1 MAEFKE
7 ISPDAPLAQKTLNWI
22 DNRFPLS
29 KLFNEHMAEY
39 YAPKN
44 FNWWYIFGSLA
55 LLVLVIQIVTGI
67 FLVMHYKPD
76 ANLNAAGVPV
86 AFASVEYIMRD
97 VPWGW
102 LIRYMHS
109 TGASAFFVVVYLH
122 MFRGLIYGSYRK
134 PRELVWVFG
143 CAIFL
148 VLMAEAFMGYL
159 LPWGQMSYWGAQV
172 IVNLFA
178 AVPFV
183 GPDLALLIRGDFVV
197 GDATLNRFFSFH
209 VIAVPL
215 VLLGLV
221 VAHIIAL
228 HEVGSNNPDGVEIK
242 ATKDANG
249 IPLDGVPFH
258 PYYSVHD
265 VFGVSLFLMVFSAI
279 VFFAPEMG
287 GYFLEFNNFIPAD
300 PLVTPLHIAPV
311 WYFTPFYSML
321 RAVTSTFMPFLWLFL
336 VVLGVVIV
344 NRGKLPAV
352 AKLAFWGL
360 VGLLFFW
367 FGVPAAVGA
376 WFGLEIK
383 NALLVGSDAK
393 FWGVV
398 AMGGAVVI
406 LFFLPW
412 LDDSPVKSIRYR
424 PSWNK
429 WLYTVFVIN
438 FLILGYLGVL
448 PPSPIG
454 EIVSQVGTLFYF
466 GFFLLMPWWSRIGE
480 FKPVPSRVTFKPH

>member
-1 MAEFKE
+1 MAEFHE
-7 ISPDAPLAQKTLNWI
+7 ISPNAPAADKLLNWV
-22 DNRFPLS
+22 DNRFPAS
-29 KLFNEHMAEY
+29 KLFKEHMSEY

-44 FNWWYIFGSLA
+44 FNFFYIFGGLSV
-55 LLVLVIQIVTGI
+55 LVLVIQIVTGI
-67 FLVMHYKPD
+67 FLTMHYKPD
-76 ANLNAAGVPV
+76 AAL
-86 AFASVEYIMRD
+86 AFGSVEYIMRD

-134 PRELVWVFG
+134 PRELIWLFG
-143 CAIFL
+143 CGIFL

-172 IVNLFA
+172 IVNLFSA
-178 AVPFV
+178 IPFI

-242 ATKDANG
+242 AHKDAKG
-249 IPLDGVPFH
+249 RPLDGIPFH
-258 PYYSVHD
+258 PYYTVHD
-265 VFGVSLFLMVFSAI
+265 IFAVSVFLMVFTAI

-287 GYFLEFNNFIPAD
+287 GYFLEYNNFIPAD
-300 PLVTPLHIAPV
+300 PFKTPLHIAPV
-311 WYFTPFYSML
+311 WYFTPYYSML
-321 RAVTSTFMPFLWLFL
+321 RAVTDEMMYALMAC
-336 VVLGVVIV
+336 VLG
-344 NRGKLPAV
+344 GAF
-352 AKLAFWGL
+352 LALTRVRMPVLFKALVSFGALGL
-360 VGLLFFW
+360 VAMMLS
-367 FGVPAAVGA
+367 
-376 WFGLEIK
+376 I
-383 NALLVGSDAK
+383 DAK

-398 AMGGAVVI
+398 AMGGGVMI

-412 LDDSPVKSIRYR
+412 LDNSPVKSIRYR
-424 PSWNK
+424 PSWHK
-429 WLYTVFVIN
+429 YMYALFVFD
-438 FLILGYLGVL
+438 FLVLGYLGML
-448 PPSPIG
+448 PPSDIG
-454 EIVSQVGTLFYF
+454 GRVSQIGTLFYF
-466 GFFLLMPWWSRIGE
+466 GFFLLMPWWSRLGDP
-480 FKPVPSRVTFKPH
+480 KPVPDRVTFTAH

>member
-1 MAEFKE
+1 MAEFKQ
-7 ISPDAPLAQKTLNWI
+7 APAGASLPQQMLTWV
-22 DNRFPLS
+22 DNRFPAS
-29 KLFNEHMAEY
+29 KLYKEHLSEY

-44 FNWWYIFGSLA
+44 FNFWYFFGSLA

-76 ANLNAAGVPV
+76 ANL

-102 LIRYMHS
+102 LVRYMHS

-122 MFRGLIYGSYRK
+122 MFRGLLYGSYRK
-134 PRELVWVFG
+134 PRELVWIFG

-148 VLMAEAFMGYL
+148 CLMAEAFMGYL

-183 GPDLALLIRGDFVV
+183 GPDLALLIRGDYVV
-197 GDATLNRFFSFH
+197 SDATLNRFFSFH

-242 ATKDANG
+242 AKKDALG
-249 IPLDGVPFH
+249 RPLDGIPFH
-258 PYYSVHD
+258 PYYTVHD
-265 VFGVSLFLMVFSAI
+265 ILGVSVFLMVFSAI
-279 VFFAPEMG
+279 IFFAPELG
-287 GYFLEFNNFIPAD
+287 GYFLEYNNFIPAD
-300 PLVTPLHIAPV
+300 PLKTPPHIAPV

-321 RAVTSTFMPFLWLFL
+321 RATTDDL
-336 VVLGVVIV
+336 VNVLSVIIGLAALLSFIKLRAGMFVKGGVVV
-344 NRGKLPAV
+344 AAAV
-352 AKLAFWGL
+352 AI
-360 VGLLFFW
+360 VLLKTF
-367 FGVPAAVGA
+367 
-376 WFGLEIK
+376 
-383 NALLVGSDAK
+383 DAK

-398 AMGGAVVI
+398 VMGGAVII

-412 LDDSPVKSIRYR
+412 LDHSPVKSIRYR
-424 PSWNK
+424 PTWHMY
-429 WLYTVFVIN
+429 LYGVFVV
-438 FLILGYLGVL
+438 FFFVLGYLGIQ
-448 PPSPIG
+448 PPSTAG
-454 EIVSQVGTLFYF
+454 TIVSQVGTLFYF
-466 GFFLLMPWWSRIGE
+466 GFFLLMPWWSQIGT
-480 FKPVPSRVTFKPH
+480 FKPVPDRVVFTPH

>member
-1 MAEFKE
+1 MAEFKVA
-7 ISPDAPLAQKTLNWI
+7 PADAPITQKVTLWFE
-22 DNRFPLS
+22 NRFPTAFDEY
-29 KLFNEHMAEY
+29 KKHMSEY

-44 FNWWYIFGSLA
+44 FNFWYFFGSLA

-76 ANLNAAGVPV
+76 AALNAAGVPV

-122 MFRGLIYGSYRK
+122 MFRGLLYGSYRK
-134 PRELVWVFG
+134 PRELVWIFG

-148 VLMAEAFMGYL
+148 CLMAEAFMGYL

-178 AVPFV
+178 AIPFV
-183 GPDLALLIRGDFVV
+183 GPDLALLIRGDYVV

-221 VAHIIAL
+221 VAHLLAL
-228 HEVGSNNPDGVEIK
+228 HDVGSNNPDGVEIK
-242 ATKDANG
+242 AKKDPKTG
-249 IPLDGVPFH
+249 IPLDGIPFH
-258 PYYSVHD
+258 PFYTVHD
-265 VFGVSLFLMVFSAI
+265 LLGVGVFLIIFCAI
-279 VFFAPEMG
+279 IFFAPELG
-287 GYFLEFNNFIPAD
+287 GYFLEYNNFIPAD
-300 PLVTPLHIAPV
+300 PLKTPPHIAPV

-321 RAVTSTFMPFLWLFL
+321 RATTDDMIKVLSAVVALGAIATMLKGRIGGAAKVGVL
-336 VVLGVVIV
+336 V
-344 NRGKLPAV
+344 A
-352 AKLAFWGL
+352 
-360 VGLLFFW
+360 
-367 FGVPAAVGA
+367 AAVG
-376 WFGLEIK
+376 I
-383 NALLVGSDAK
+383 ALLNIFDAK

-398 AMGGAVVI
+398 VMGGAVII

-412 LDDSPVKSIRYR
+412 LDHSPVKSIRYR
-424 PSWNK
+424 PTWHSTM
-429 WLYTVFVIN
+429 YGVFVVF
-438 FLILGYLGVL
+438 FLILAYLGIQ
-448 PPSPIG
+448 PPSEIG
-454 EIVSQVGTLFYF
+454 TIVAQVGTLFYF
-466 GFFLLMPWWSRIGE
+466 GFFLLMPWWSQLGT
-480 FKPVPSRVTFKPH
+480 FKPVPDRVTFHPH